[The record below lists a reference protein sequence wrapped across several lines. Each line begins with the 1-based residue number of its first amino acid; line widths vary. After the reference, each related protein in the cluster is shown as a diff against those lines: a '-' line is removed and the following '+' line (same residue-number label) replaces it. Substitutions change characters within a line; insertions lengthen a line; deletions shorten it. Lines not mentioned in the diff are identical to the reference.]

1 MKMKA
6 ILTLA
11 FFCAATTLFAQ
22 SDYKQSI
29 GLRLGNGYYDVASA
43 AYKTFLNDASAL
55 EFNLGIR
62 PDKIRGGGP
71 KWTSV
76 SAAGTYQHHFDIKP
90 VAGLKWFVGGGVV
103 LSNTFSNDDHYT
115 GFGVGLYPT
124 GGADYKFKKIP
135 LAVSADVR
143 PTFHIV
149 EPFDDNIYNKY
160 NNFYPNVGVSARYTF

>member
-1 MKMKA
+1 MKFT
-6 ILTLA
+6 LTLA
-11 FFCAATTLFAQ
+11 FIYVTTALFAQ
-22 SDYKQSI
+22 SEYKQSI
-29 GLRLGNGYYDVASA
+29 GLRLGSGYYDVASA

-55 EFNLGIR
+55 EFNLGIN
-62 PDKIRGGGP
+62 PDRVGRGGP

-76 SAAGTYQHHFDIKP
+76 SAAATYQHHFDIKP
-90 VAGLKWFVGGGVV
+90 VDGLKWFVGGGIV
-103 LSNTFSNDDHYT
+103 LSNTFSNNDHYT

-149 EPFDDNIYNKY
+149 EPFDYNKY